1 MKIEQI
7 ATSKAPQAVGPYSQ
21 GIKVEVGSL
30 IFTSGQLPIIPETG
44 ELLKDDIKKETLQS
58 LKNVEAILEESGAT
72 IKDIV
77 KVNVY
82 IRNMAEFPLIN
93 EVYEDFFGD
102 HKPARS
108 LVEVAKLPKDG
119 NIEIE
124 AIAVI

>member
-21 GIKVEVGSL
+21 GIKVEAGSL

-44 ELLKDDIKKETLQS
+44 ELLKDNIKKETLQS
-58 LKNVEAILEESGAT
+58 LKNVEAILKESGAT
-72 IKDIV
+72 IEDIV

-93 EVYEDFFGD
+93 EVYEEFFGE

>member
-1 MKIEQI
+1 MKTI
-7 ATSKAPQAVGPYSQ
+7 ATNKAPQAVGPYSQ
-21 GIKVEVGSL
+21 GIKVEAGSL

-58 LKNVEAILEESGAT
+58 LKNVEAILKEAGAT
-72 IKDIV
+72 IQDIV

-93 EVYEDFFGD
+93 EVYEEFFGD

>member
-1 MKIEQI
+1 M
-7 ATSKAPQAVGPYSQ
+7 
-21 GIKVEVGSL
+21 

-58 LKNVEAILEESGAT
+58 LKNVEAILKESGAT
-72 IKDIV
+72 IEDIV

-93 EVYEDFFGD
+93 EVYEEFFGE

>member
-21 GIKVEVGSL
+21 GIKVEAGSL

-58 LKNVEAILEESGAT
+58 LKNVEAILKEAGAT
-72 IKDIV
+72 IQDIV

-108 LVEVAKLPKDG
+108 LVEFKLPKDG

>member
-21 GIKVEVGSL
+21 GIKVEAGSL

-58 LKNVEAILEESGAT
+58 LKNVEAILKESGAT
-72 IKDIV
+72 IEDIV

-93 EVYEDFFGD
+93 EVYEEFFGE